1 MKKETGMT
9 TIAEWNLRNA
19 VVSICAN
26 LPSQQAMK
34 RKQNIMHVKGGLYMV
49 EDGRIER
56 ACGIE
61 TWLA

>member
-1 MKKETGMT
+1 
-9 TIAEWNLRNA
+9 
-19 VVSICAN
+19 
-26 LPSQQAMK
+26 MK

-61 TWLA
+61 NWLA